1 MLTVSRYN
9 AVIYVSR
16 TAPNFT
22 AALVST
28 QFVEGAPFSNASAF
42 NAAGLSRLE
51 LLELQRESMANKLI
65 HLAPSTCIKDFS
77 GPFTTNYSTVLFVT
91 FSEPMPPVLN
101 QTTRGVNFTSI
112 NDFIPPE
119 LSLLFCLVKPA
130 SDLTSTCE
138 ININPHLLAVVA
150 LLKAIAFVAIT
161 SMIFVYSFRPLATLG
176 DTIASFLQDPDP
188 TTQGTCLLSKA
199 DVCSGGW
206 PLIALQARYWVPH
219 THFWLRS
226 VSLPRWL
233 ASIAIWIPCV
243 GLAAVGLIITL
254 TSNPGSRLS
263 DTFSGAATSSPYNL
277 VLGLSSVIPVA
288 AAAFLV
294 SLPHLLLGMLYLA
307 TNALLTTFYFSH
319 ESSLFATTPPR
330 PLRVSA
336 AVPEGAQTP
345 SGLLRLTLPRR
356 VSSVLMVV
364 FMVMGFLLSRGFWAI
379 GVRFVDPNIMDN
391 SDSVTTRSAI
401 GLSPAPLLTLLTFLL
416 ILAFTILGFGLRRA
430 PSVGAGGNPMALAG
444 GSCSAVISAR
454 CHPLARERDGLWLKP
469 VMWGVVRE
477 GNLPSSG
484 TATRNTSGSW
494 GWGGVAVSH
503 CGFTAGR
510 AGVVEPGREYA

>member
-1 MLTVSRYN
+1 MLTVARYN

-28 QFVEGAPFSNASAF
+28 QFVEGAPFSNTSAF

-51 LLELQRESMANKLI
+51 LLELQRESMAGKLVR
-65 HLAPSTCIKDFS
+65 LTPSTCIRGFS
-77 GPFTTNYSTVLFVT
+77 GPFTTNHLAVLFVT
-91 FSEPMPPVLN
+91 RSEPMPPVLK
-101 QTTRGVNFTSI
+101 QTTRGINFTSI

-119 LSLLFCLVKPA
+119 LSLRFCLVKPV

-138 ININPHLLAVVA
+138 ININPYLLAMIA
-150 LLKAIAFVAIT
+150 FLKAIAFVAIT
-161 SMIFVYSFRPLATLG
+161 SIISAYPFRPLATLG

-188 TTQGTCLLSKA
+188 TTQGICLLSKA
-199 DVCSGGW
+199 DVRSSGW
-206 PLIALQARYWVPH
+206 PLIALQARYWVPR

-233 ASIAIWIPCV
+233 ASIAIWISCV
-243 GLAAVGLIITL
+243 GLAAAGLISTL
-254 TSNPGSRLS
+254 TSNPGSRLD
-263 DTFSGAATSSPYNL
+263 DTFPGVATPSPHNL
-277 VLGLSSVIPVA
+277 FLRLSSVIPVA

-330 PLRVSA
+330 PLRISA
-336 AVPEGAQTP
+336 AVPEGTQTP
-345 SGLLRLTLPRR
+345 SGLLRLTLPRKI
-356 VSSVLMVV
+356 SSVLIVV
-364 FMVMGFLLSRGFWAI
+364 FMVMGFLLSRGLWAI
-379 GVRFVDPNIMDN
+379 GVQFVDPNTTNN
-391 SDSVTTRSAI
+391 SHPLAIRSAL
-401 GLSPAPLLTLLTFLL
+401 GLSPAPLLALLALLL

-484 TATRNTSGSW
+484 IATRNTSGSW

-510 AGVVEPGREYA
+510 AGVGEPGREDA